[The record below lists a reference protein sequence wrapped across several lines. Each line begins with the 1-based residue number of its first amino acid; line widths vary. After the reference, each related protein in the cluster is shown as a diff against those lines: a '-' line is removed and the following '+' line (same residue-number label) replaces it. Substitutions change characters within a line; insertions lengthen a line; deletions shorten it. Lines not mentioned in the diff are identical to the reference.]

1 MRSNLPWLLAAIA
14 VCCPAPALAAKP
26 KPCVSTGQA
35 VDMLHKDVCISAHV
49 YNVVQL
55 SDGTRFLDVCPPQVP
70 DAECRFTVVSY
81 WEDHDTVGNLQQYSG
96 RDVRIRG
103 TVEALRGR
111 SGMIL
116 SHARQFHGGRPR
128 FRPNPMLAGGFDAE
142 QSQPPV
148 SDPSLRVHG
157 GRRGFMST
165 RRLQPLPAK

>member
-1 MRSNLPWLLAAIA
+1 MRSNLPWLLAALA
-14 VCCPAPALAAKP
+14 VCSPAPALAAKP

-35 VDMLHKDVCISAHV
+35 VDMLHKDVCISAHI

-55 SDGTRFLDVCPPQVP
+55 SDGTRFLDVCPPQIP
-70 DAECRFTVVSY
+70 DAQCRFTVISY

-111 SGMIL
+111 TGMIL
-116 SHARQFHGGRPR
+116 SHERQFRGGRPR
-128 FRPNPMLAGGFDAE
+128 FRPNPILARGFDAG

-148 SDPSLRVHG
+148 SDPTLRVHG
-157 GRRGFMST
+157 GQRGFMST
-165 RRLQPLPAK
+165 RRLQPLHAK